1 MRIFIR
7 TTLLLCFIFMSQ
19 ALFSQSVKG
28 TVLDENG
35 FGLPG
40 LTIRVDGTSKG
51 TVTDMDGTFQ
61 IRLEPGS
68 HTLTFSYIG
77 YKTIE
82 RQVNVAADRV
92 TTLNVKMEPDT
103 KTLQEMVVV
112 GYGVQRKREVTGAIS
127 RVDAAEI
134 TAIPTPSFEA
144 ALQGQAPG
152 VQVTTGSGLAG
163 SASVVRVRGI
173 SSISAGGDP
182 LYVVDGVP
190 ITQDYFLNGNG
201 GGMNNNP
208 LAALNPND
216 IESVQI
222 LKDAASTGIYG
233 SRGANG
239 VILITTKRAK
249 KNGLN
254 FDFQSRVGISLPT
267 ARPNMLNSQQ
277 YLQLYQ
283 EAWENDGNVGRAQL
297 PYGIGWDLAERT
309 NTDWVDETVGV
320 GMKHAYSFGVTKGTE
335 KMKLYANL
343 SYDDNGSYLI
353 GNSYERLSGR
363 VNVDYQL
370 AKNLSVSATTSLS
383 RGQNNR
389 VNAAWDGG
397 LGLAMSEA
405 LPISPIKDDNG
416 EWFRD
421 APNPAMNRDLQRW
434 RTVEV
439 RSINTLALN
448 YNPIDNLT
456 ITATGGYDY
465 MDLTDEIFQPREL
478 ILSDHAGFASSFPRW
493 VNNYNASVTATYLY
507 DINEDHSFNF
517 MVGSEYQRNTTRNNG
532 GVTYEN
538 IDGPTWR
545 GISDE
550 AIPFRGNPADD
561 QIFAFLSYFGRVN
574 YTFKN
579 KYFVQGV
586 FRVDGSSRFGRD
598 RRYGSFPSVSAGW
611 IVSDEDWFNSN
622 VVSFLKVRTS
632 YGITGNA
639 NIPNY
644 QRFGTFSP
652 RDNPNAY
659 NMMPAIYP
667 MRLENR
673 DLRWETSRVWDASVE
688 AGLWEDRVTMELGV
702 YNRVTKD
709 VLMDLLVPR
718 STGFGNFWDNVGEIV
733 NRGVEFNLRSRN
745 IVGAFSWTT
754 DFNIAYNYN
763 EIVSIG
769 PYSED
774 AVSGGTNDTRVV
786 VGQPVGTNFLVR
798 FSHVDPATGRPVYLD
813 INGNPTFQWD
823 PADRVAVGKVLPD
836 AVGGITNTFR
846 YKNWD
851 LVTVFTFTLGAD
863 IYDSSSKRQL
873 GVVTNWN
880 MRTEIFDR
888 WQQPGDMAAYPRLTL
903 NTQTHG
909 AGTPWIN
916 TDQWLHNADFIR
928 FRRLSLGYTFP
939 DFKISK
945 VNIRNCRV
953 SFTAANFLTFTNFPG
968 LDPEIARD
976 FENDADRNLS
986 PNITYLTPPQE
997 QSYMLQVNFS
1007 F

>member
-1 MRIFIR
+1 MKNLLKLTLFLCLSIF
-7 TTLLLCFIFMSQ
+7 TQNSWAQT
-19 ALFSQSVKG
+19 VKG
-28 TVLDENG
+28 KVLDETG

-40 LTIRVDGTSKG
+40 LTVRIDGTSKG
-51 TVTDMDGTFQ
+51 TVTNMDGSYE
-61 IRLEPGS
+61 LKLDPGKY
-68 HTLTFSYIG
+68 TLLFSYIG
-77 YKTIE
+77 YKTITRE
-82 RQVNVAADRV
+82 VTVAAGRV
-92 TTLNVKMEPDT
+92 STVDVKMEPDT

-112 GYGVQRKREVTGAIS
+112 GYGVQRKREVTGSIA

-144 ALQGQAPG
+144 ALQGQAAG

-163 SASVVRVRGI
+163 SASVIRVRGI

-182 LYVVDGVP
+182 LYVIDGVP
-190 ITQDYFLNGNG
+190 VTQDFFLNGNA

-249 KNGLN
+249 KTGLN

-267 ARPNMLNSQQ
+267 ALPNMLNSKQ

-283 EAWENDGNVGRAQL
+283 EAWENDGNAGRAQL
-297 PYGIGWDLAERT
+297 PFGISWDLAERT
-309 NTDWVDETVGV
+309 NTDWVRETVGV

-335 KMKLYANL
+335 KMKMYANL
-343 SYDDNGSYLI
+343 SYDDNGSFLI

-363 VNVDYQL
+363 INLDYQL
-370 AKNLSVSATTSLS
+370 AKNLSVSATTSVS

-389 VNAAWDGG
+389 VDAAWQGG
-397 LGLAMSEA
+397 LGLAMSTA
-405 LPISPIKDDNG
+405 LPITPVRGDDG
-416 EWFRD
+416 EFFRD
-421 APNPAMNRDLQRW
+421 APNPAMNRDLQQW
-434 RTVEV
+434 RTTEV
-439 RSINTLALN
+439 RSLNTLALN
-448 YNPIDNLT
+448 YTPIKNL
-456 ITATGGYDY
+456 ILTATTGYDY
-465 MDLTDEIFQPREL
+465 MDLRDQIFRPQEL
-478 ILSDHAGFASSFPRW
+478 ILTDHLGFASEFPQW
-493 VNNYNASVTATYLY
+493 VNNYNANVTATYLY

-517 MVGSEYQRNTTRNNG
+517 LIGSEYQRNTTRNNG
-532 GVTYEN
+532 GIQFEN
-538 IDGPTWR
+538 IDRPLWR
-545 GISDE
+545 GVSDE
-550 AIPFRGNPADD
+550 AIPFRGNPGDD
-561 QIFAFLSYFGRVN
+561 QIFAFLSYFARAN

-579 KYFVQGV
+579 RYFVQAV
-586 FRVDGSSRFGRD
+586 FRTDGSSRFGKD
-598 RRYGSFPSVSAGW
+598 RRFGSFPSVSAGW
-611 IVSDEDWFNSN
+611 IISDENWFNSN
-622 VVSFLKVRTS
+622 LFSFLKVRAS

-639 NIPNY
+639 NIPNF

-659 NMMPAIYP
+659 NGMPVIFP
-667 MRLENR
+667 MRLENPE
-673 DLRWETSRVWDASVE
+673 LRWETSRVTDFAIE
-688 AGLWEDRVTMELGV
+688 AGMLDDRITMELGL
-702 YNRVTKD
+702 YNRRTTD

-718 STGFGNFWDNVGEIV
+718 TTGFGNFWDNVGEIV
-733 NRGVEFNLRSRN
+733 NRGVEFSLRSRN
-745 IVGAFSWTT
+745 VVGKFEWTT

-813 INGNPTFQWD
+813 INGNPTFTWD
-823 PADRVAVGKVLPD
+823 PADRVPVGSVLPD

-846 YKNWD
+846 YKQWD
-851 LVTVFTFTLGAD
+851 LIAMFTFTIGAD

-873 GVVTNWN
+873 GVVTDWN

-916 TDQWLHNADFIR
+916 TDQWLHRADFIR
-928 FRRLSLGYTFP
+928 FRRLSLGYTFN
-939 DFKISK
+939 DFNISK

-953 SFTAANFLTFTNFPG
+953 SFTAANFMTFTNFPG

-976 FENDADRNLS
+976 FENDADRNMS
-986 PNITYLTPPQE
+986 PNITFLTPPQE
-997 QSYMLQVNFS
+997 QSYILQINFN